1 MTAVRMYYRD
11 DDRVDI
17 VEGQRIRSVPLEAV
31 ATRLELLGYTD
42 PADGLAACLAEMDQ
56 VEDDDSHPYDQ
67 VYETYLPYLRRER
80 GYRDVEEPESAAAQG
95 GPGRTGALSGGLLSA
110 GPSADGQFSA
120 GSGAAAESPLAA
132 ALEEARR
139 RARTQL
145 GAPEPGAGRSAAAT
159 VSGISAVSRS
169 GTASPSAEETAS
181 HQEVLARL
189 RKEPLIAE
197 LRAEFRDQLVP
208 LMEPRG
214 SA

>member
-11 DDRVDI
+11 DDRVDV
-17 VEGQRIRSVPLEAV
+17 VEGERIRSVPLEAV

-95 GPGRTGALSGGLLSA
+95 GPGRTGALSA
-110 GPSADGQFSA
+110 GPSADEQPSA
-120 GSGAAAESPLAA
+120 GPGAASEAALAA
-132 ALEEARR
+132 ALDEARR

-189 RKEPLIAE
+189 RNEPLIAE

-208 LMEPRG
+208 PMEPRG

>member
-17 VEGQRIRSVPLEAV
+17 VEGERIRSVPLEAV

-95 GPGRTGALSGGLLSA
+95 GPGRTGALSA

-132 ALEEARR
+132 ALDEARR

-181 HQEVLARL
+181 HQEVLTRL
-189 RKEPLIAE
+189 RNEPLIAE

-208 LMEPRG
+208 PMEPRG